1 LLAKS
6 EEEDVITTVT
16 KVCDSLDMTGKAKT
30 RSDGNMSWHHERRRV
45 KESRVARMM
54 A

>member
-1 LLAKS
+1 
-6 EEEDVITTVT
+6 
-16 KVCDSLDMTGKAKT
+16 VCDSLYMTGRGLA
-30 RSDGNMSWHHERRRV
+30 RESEREREREAERQRNGNMSWHHERRRM